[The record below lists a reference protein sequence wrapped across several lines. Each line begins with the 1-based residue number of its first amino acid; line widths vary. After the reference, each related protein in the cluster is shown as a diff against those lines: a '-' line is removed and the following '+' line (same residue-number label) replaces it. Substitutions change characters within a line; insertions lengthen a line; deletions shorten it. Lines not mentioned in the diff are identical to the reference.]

1 MSSFTSFVFLLLLFL
16 FVCVRGVR
24 VFGKRE
30 ISFRFPSFTN
40 RIVCFSS
47 SFLCCCCFVF
57 SLSLSLS
64 LSLSP
69 QRVNSGAKKKT
80 IALLSLLLMMMTST
94 SFNAWLPIIKLGTGV
109 VIGQHFRARCAENFA
124 NDSESSN
131 QKNLCGERERERKKG
146 TRAHTNTFAASRI
159 IRVSFTFLAAC
170 VRSSAGRLI
179 PVVWSSEGFI
189 YDCL

>member
-16 FVCVRGVR
+16 FVCVR
-24 VFGKRE
+24 VFVFLEKER
-30 ISFRFPSFTN
+30 FRFGSLLL
-40 RIVCFSS
+40 RIES
-47 SFLCCCCFVF
+47 FVF
-57 SLSLSLS
+57 LLLFSVVVALCSLSLSLS